1 MLGQTRRGES
11 PLTLSWAASPNLES
25 LTQRAP
31 QCQPGAADQ
40 ALAACAPRPWAAA
53 AAERTVQ
60 VGRASTAAAWA
71 QMSDSSPAW
80 HSTAPLLPAE
90 AADLAAAAAEEA
102 FAVEEAALASRRRR
116 PPPLEPPPTVESPLV
131 LTELLEVGLAAGGV
145 VVDGGDT
152 TGTFGGA
159 GEAVAA
165 VAAVVAATAFFFLGT
180 TVLTSMLQH
189 LSGQLGKVGEQS
201 S

>member
-25 LTQRAP
+25 LTRRAP
-31 QCQPGAADQ
+31 QCQSGAADQ

-80 HSTAPLLPAE
+80 HSTAPLLPA
-90 AADLAAAAAEEA
+90 AVADLAAAAEEA
-102 FAVEEAALASRRRR
+102 FAVEEAALASSRRR
-116 PPPLEPPPTVESPLV
+116 PLPLEPPPTVESPPV
-131 LTELLEVGLAAGGV
+131 LTELLEVGLVAGGV

-152 TGTFGGA
+152 TRTVGGA
-159 GEAVAA
+159 GEA

-189 LSGQLGKVGEQS
+189 LSGRLGKVGEQS